1 MIRPPARHAAH
12 GALLRARV
20 HRPPLFHS
28 LFLLLLGAALVG
40 GCASVTAPPA
50 PASLPAAVAARP
62 YHQSIAIDGRLS
74 VRYQQDGRD
83 QALHG
88 GFEWRQSPGRVAIAL
103 RSPLGQ
109 TLATIA
115 VTPDEATLVRAGEPP
130 RRAAD
135 ADALAAS
142 ALGWPLPVAG
152 LRDWLQGFATA
163 ADGRRFVALPDQA
176 SSVVTRAGGRLT
188 YDDWRQDDPAAPPH
202 PHRLDASRSTEQAG
216 EVALRIVIDRW
227 QPL

>member
-1 MIRPPARHAAH
+1 MIQPARHAAH
-12 GALLRARV
+12 GVSPRTRG
-20 HRPPLFHS
+20 HRLSSFRPLFP
-28 LFLLLLGAALVG
+28 LLLGAALLG

-62 YHQSIAIDGRLS
+62 YHESIAIDGRLS

-88 GFEWRQSPGRVAIAL
+88 GFEWRQSPGRVAVAL

-109 TLATIA
+109 TLATIT
-115 VTPDEATLVRAGEPP
+115 VTPDEATLVRAGELP

-152 LRDWLQGFATA
+152 LRDWLQGFAVT
-163 ADGRRFVALPDQA
+163 ADGGRFVAAPDQT
-176 SSVVTRAGGRLT
+176 SSVVTRDGWRLT
-188 YDDWRQDDPAAPPH
+188 YDDWRQDDPAAPSH
-202 PHRLDASRSTEQAG
+202 PHRLDASRTTEQAG

-227 QPL
+227 QPR